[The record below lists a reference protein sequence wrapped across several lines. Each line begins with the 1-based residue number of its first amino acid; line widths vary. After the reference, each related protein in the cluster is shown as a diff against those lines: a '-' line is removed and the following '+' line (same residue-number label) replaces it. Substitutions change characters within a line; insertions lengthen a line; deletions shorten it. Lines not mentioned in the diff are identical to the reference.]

1 MGHSKKQKLHKIVQH
16 ILSQI
21 IIPKY
26 TDILNEEENTS
37 SDKEEFNSGDEIT
50 SHYNRNHK

>member
-1 MGHSKKQKLHKIVQH
+1 MSAAAEANG
-16 ILSQI
+16 
-21 IIPKY
+21 PKFSSPREY

>member
-1 MGHSKKQKLHKIVQH
+1 MSTDEYTDHIKLNCFC
-16 ILSQI
+16 S
-21 IIPKY
+21 KY